1 LYSPTHLGQMKLTL
15 PSRPLFSL
23 LRLDNQTYATIANAS
38 VTHLNT
44 YRGGVYQQTTSG
56 VAITNQDCYELDS
69 DVIAPFFLRR
79 FLCSSSTSAS
89 SSLTSGLTGLLLRL
103 RLRVQDVSLTP
114 RSFVFLEERLSSFPL
129 LLFASPRLFCS
140 GSDGYIAWF
149 VGSFASLSFSPAET
163 YPIFP
168 LSGSTMISSRGS
180 TGREAWDL
188 DRRLM
193 SVFAISPPNRCTS
206 FS

>member
-103 RLRVQDVSLTP
+103 RKFDPSILRLPRRTAFLISPSLV
-114 RSFVFLEERLSSFPL
+114 RFSSALLQRLGRLYRLVRWIVCIPF
-129 LLFASPRLFCS
+129 LFAS
-140 GSDGYIAWF
+140 
-149 VGSFASLSFSPAET
+149 
-163 YPIFP
+163 
-168 LSGSTMISSRGS
+168 
-180 TGREAWDL
+180 
-188 DRRLM
+188 
-193 SVFAISPPNRCTS
+193 
-206 FS
+206 